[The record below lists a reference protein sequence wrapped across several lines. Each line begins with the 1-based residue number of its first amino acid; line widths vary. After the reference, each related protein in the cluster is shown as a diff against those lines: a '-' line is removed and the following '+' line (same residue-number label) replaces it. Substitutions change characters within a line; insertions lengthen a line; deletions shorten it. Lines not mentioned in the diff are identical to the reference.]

1 MEDGFKSGFVAVV
14 GRPNV
19 GKSTLVNTIV
29 GSKVTITSPRP
40 NTTRR
45 TVRGILQRPGCQA
58 VFVDTPGLHKPRTAL
73 GERLNEHVGSALA
86 DVDLVLPVVDATGR
100 IGPGDRR
107 VIQSSFENRDPDTV
121 LVVVNKI
128 DSASRA
134 ETVAQLLEA
143 SDLCGDSEIFP
154 VCALTGEGVGALV
167 SAVIDRLPE
176 GPAYFPEGTQ
186 SDMAESFWV
195 AEMVREALLERV
207 EDELPHSIACRVT
220 EWEFPYIKVEI
231 LVERE
236 SQKGIVIG
244 AGGSLLKEVGIAVR
258 KQLPE
263 GAYLELRV
271 RVESRWQQRPDTIE
285 RLGY

>member
-1 MEDGFKSGFVAVV
+1 VEEEFRSGFVAVV

-19 GKSTLVNTIV
+19 GKSTLVNTII
-29 GSKVTITSPRP
+29 GSKVTITSARP

-45 TVRGILQRPGCQA
+45 TVRGILQRPGSQA
-58 VFVDTPGLHKPRTAL
+58 VFVDTPGLHKPKTAL

-107 VIQSSFENRDPDTV
+107 VI
-121 LVVVNKI
+121 VVNKI
-128 DSASRA
+128 DAASRS
-134 ETVAQLLEA
+134 ETVKQLLEA
-143 SDLCGDSEIFP
+143 NELGAGSEIFP
-154 VCALTGEGVGALV
+154 VCALTGDGVEPLIT
-167 SAVIDRLPE
+167 AVLERLPQ

-195 AEMVREALLERV
+195 AEMVREALLARV

-244 AGGSLLKEVGIAVR
+244 TGGSLLKEVGIAVR

-271 RVESRWQQRPDTIE
+271 RVERRWQQRPETIE